1 MATYT
6 AGRLEKFE
14 SDNKLKIQIPMK
26 ITQIKLGE
34 IFEVEG
40 ILYSIT
46 LKTLATGSETLS
58 SGRTIF
64 EFDRI

>member
-1 MATYT
+1 
-6 AGRLEKFE
+6 
-14 SDNKLKIQIPMK
+14 MK